1 MFFAKTTVAAVV
13 AVLVSCSSMVAA
25 RPSPARLSERD
36 FLCGVK
42 DVHCC
47 DQVLTGKEAGDALG
61 GLLALPISAIGNV
74 GLGCS

>member
-1 MFFAKTTVAAVV
+1 MFFSKSTIASVV
-13 AVLVSCSSMVAA
+13 AVLLSASSVVSA

-42 DVHCC
+42 EVHCC
-47 DQVLTGKEAGDALG
+47 DQVMSGKEAGQALG
-61 GLLALPISAIGNV
+61 GLLALPTDAIGNV